1 MVKISAHAPGASP
14 PTADLPAVPS
24 PGGSEGSERGH
35 RILMVAPT
43 SFFLDYGCHVRILEE
58 ARALQARGQQVRIAT
73 YYLGRDWPGLDIVR
87 SSPTPWRAD
96 YEVGSSRHKIVFD
109 ALLFGRVLRAAL
121 AWRPDLI
128 HGHLH
133 EGALI
138 GSIVGR
144 LVGTPVVFDLQG
156 SLTGEMLDHGF
167 VKEDTLAYYWWRRLE
182 ARIIEMP
189 DAVVTSTTHS
199 AALLAR
205 GFGRTASVYPL
216 PDSVNLDF
224 FCPTCLAPDVRA
236 ERRAQLGIPHDRTVI
251 VYLGLLA
258 DYQGIPQLLQ
268 ALARLRARHLPIS
281 CLVMGFPGVDAY
293 SAYARDLG
301 LAPEDVIFTGKIPYE
316 KAPEYLALGDI
327 SVAPKLSATEG
338 SGKILNYMAMGLP
351 VVAYDTPVSREYL
364 GALGIYASPLGDV
377 NGLTGALESV
387 AADPIAARD
396 LGARLRDRAARHF
409 SWKRTGRQLLRIYRG
424 LWDRDPH

>member
-1 MVKISAHAPGASP
+1 MVRMGETTSRGSSAPDSRTGLEAGNGRRP
-14 PTADLPAVPS
+14 
-24 PGGSEGSERGH
+24 H

-58 ARALQARGQQVRIAT
+58 VRALRARGEQVRIAT

-109 ALLFGRVLRAAL
+109 ALLFGRVLREAL
-121 AWRPDLI
+121 IWRPDMI

-138 GSIVGR
+138 GSVVGR
-144 LVGTPVVFDLQG
+144 LVGAPVVFDLQG

-167 VKEDTLAYYWWRRLE
+167 VKPDTLSYYWWRRLE
-182 ARIIEMP
+182 ERIIEMP

-199 AALLAR
+199 ATLLAQ
-205 GFGRTASVYPL
+205 GFGRTDAVFPL

-224 FCPTCLAPDVRA
+224 FYPTCLTPDARDAQRA
-236 ERRAQLGIPHDRTVI
+236 ALGIPHDRTVI

-258 DYQGIPQLLQ
+258 DYQGVPQLLQ
-268 ALARLRARHLPIS
+268 ALAQLRSRHLPVS
-281 CLVMGFPGVDAY
+281 CLVMGFPGVDTY
-293 SAYARDLG
+293 SGYARDLG
-301 LAPEDVIFTGKIPYE
+301 LAPEDVIFTGKVPYE
-316 KAPEYLALGDI
+316 QAPEHLALGDV
-327 SVAPKLSATEG
+327 SVAPKISATEG

-364 GALGIYASPLGDV
+364 GTLGVYASPLGDA
-377 NGLTGALESV
+377 NGLASALESV
-387 AADPIAARD
+387 VEDPDAARR
-396 LGARLRDRAARHF
+396 LGERLRDRAARHF
-409 SWKRTGRQLLRIYRG
+409 SWQRTGRQLMRIYQG
-424 LWDRDPH
+424 LWDKAEE

>member
-1 MVKISAHAPGASP
+1 MR
-14 PTADLPAVPS
+14 LR
-24 PGGSEGSERGH
+24 RGKH

-58 ARALQARGQQVRIAT
+58 ARALQARGDQVRVVT

-87 SSPTPWRAD
+87 TIPTPWRPD

-109 ALLFGRVLRAAL
+109 LLLAGRTLREALT
-121 AWRPDLI
+121 WRPDLI

-138 GSIVGR
+138 GSVVGR
-144 LVGTPVVFDLQG
+144 LLGVPVVFDLQG

-167 VKEDTLAYYWWRRLE
+167 VRRDTLAYYWWRRLE
-182 ARIIEMP
+182 ERIIDMP
-189 DAVVTSTTHS
+189 DAIVASTTHS
-199 AALLAR
+199 AAMLSR
-205 GFGRTASVYPL
+205 SFGRTASVYAL

-224 FCPTCLAPDVRA
+224 FCPACLSA
-236 ERRAQLGIPHDRTVI
+236 EARDAQRRALGIPPDRALL

-258 DYQGIPQLLQ
+258 DYQGVPQLLQ
-268 ALARLRARHLPIS
+268 ALARLRAQAVPIS

-293 SAYARDLG
+293 RDHAYSLG
-301 LAPEDVIFTGKIPYE
+301 LTAEDVVFTGKIPYE
-316 KAPEYLALGDI
+316 EAPAYLALGDL

-338 SGKILNYMAMGLP
+338 SGKILNYMAMALP

-364 GALGIYASPLGDV
+364 GSLGVYASPLGDV
-377 NGLTGALESV
+377 EALAQALASVVADPV
-387 AADPIAARD
+387 AARA
-396 LGARLRDRAARHF
+396 LGRQLRERAGRHY
-409 SWKRTGRQLLRIYRG
+409 SWERTGRQLQRVYQGVI
-424 LWDRDPH
+424 

>member
-1 MVKISAHAPGASP
+1 MRRQPG
-14 PTADLPAVPS
+14 
-24 PGGSEGSERGH
+24 ERRRTGNH

-58 ARALQARGQQVRIAT
+58 ARALQARGDQVRVVT

-87 SSPTPWRAD
+87 TIPTPWRPD

-109 ALLFGRVLRAAL
+109 LLLAGRTLREALM
-121 AWRPDLI
+121 WRPDLI

-138 GSIVGR
+138 GSVVGR
-144 LVGTPVVFDLQG
+144 LLGIPAVFDLQG

-167 VKEDTLAYYWWRRLE
+167 VRRDTLAYYWWRRLE
-182 ARIIEMP
+182 ERIIDMP
-189 DAVVTSTTHS
+189 DAIVASTTHS
-199 AALLAR
+199 AAMLSR
-205 GFGRTASVYPL
+205 TFGRTASVYAL

-224 FCPTCLAPDVRA
+224 FCPTCLSA
-236 ERRAQLGIPHDRTVI
+236 EARDEQRRALGIPPDRALL

-258 DYQGIPQLLQ
+258 DYQGVPQLLQ
-268 ALARLRARHLPIS
+268 ALARLRAQGVPIS

-293 SAYARDLG
+293 RDDAYRLG
-301 LAPEDVIFTGKIPYE
+301 LTAEDVVFTGKIPYE
-316 KAPEYLALGDI
+316 EAPAYLALGDL

-338 SGKILNYMAMGLP
+338 SGKILNYMAMALP

-364 GALGIYASPLGDV
+364 GSLGVYASPLGDV
-377 NGLTGALESV
+377 EALARALASVVADPV
-387 AADPIAARD
+387 AARA
-396 LGARLRDRAARHF
+396 LGRQLRERAGRHY
-409 SWKRTGRQLLRIYRG
+409 SWARTGRQLQRVYQSVI
-424 LWDRDPH
+424 